1 MLSVAEAMGLRYE
14 TLNPKLTTSG
24 ATMQALEA
32 RGLLLSDTAPCLG
45 CGKLLAEHVGGR
57 CPDVGERVRTGAAI
71 MARAIEAMD
80 EPPPAPTLADV
91 ERARL
96 EVDNRRSRALG
107 LAEALVVLLERGGKS
122 EALRADLAGALADY
136 RAASDR
142 HLVLL
147 EARIA
152 AKGR

>member
-1 MLSVAEAMGLRYE
+1 
-14 TLNPKLTTSG
+14 
-24 ATMQALEA
+24 
-32 RGLLLSDTAPCLG
+32 
-45 CGKLLAEHVGGR
+45 
-57 CPDVGERVRTGAAI
+57 
-71 MARAIEAMD
+71 MD